1 VTPGNASKTLLNDA
15 KQDGQQSAIS
25 AQPDGSES
33 QQNVSPVAQVVGLTE
48 YLSVIVEL
56 PLAPAVARVF
66 RRPWIERQTK
76 SCKATSLRIV
86 VPAVKPGM
94 RNDPVR
100 LKRLVLAVN
109 AVALVSQSAWIRPL
123 KMFLKVAFWSVVGNA
138 AIQIVGVVSA
148 LRLNGLLLLVE
159 TVVRLDLRLL
169 RVRLSARLVVVVH
182 ALTLV
187 RLVLSDVNVP
197 RMLLK
202 LKRLPL
208 MTIGRVAL
216 VVVRR
221 LRRTLGLM
229 LLSVKIDPVLIRVM

>member
-1 VTPGNASKTLLNDA
+1 
-15 KQDGQQSAIS
+15 
-25 AQPDGSES
+25 
-33 QQNVSPVAQVVGLTE
+33 LTE

-56 PLAPAVARVF
+56 LHAPAVVRVC
-66 RRPWIERQTK
+66 RRLWIERQTK

-94 RNDPVR
+94 RNEPVR

-109 AVALVSQSAWIRPL
+109 AVALASQNVWIRPL
-123 KMFLKVAFWSVVGNA
+123 KMFLKVAFWSVVGNV
-138 AIQIVGVVSA
+138 AIQIVGVASV

-169 RVRLSARLVVVVH
+169 LVRLSDRLVAGGLV
-182 ALTLV
+182 LMLV

-197 RMLLK
+197 LRLLK

>member
-1 VTPGNASKTLLNDA
+1 
-15 KQDGQQSAIS
+15 
-25 AQPDGSES
+25 
-33 QQNVSPVAQVVGLTE
+33 
-48 YLSVIVEL
+48 
-56 PLAPAVARVF
+56 
-66 RRPWIERQTK
+66 
-76 SCKATSLRIV
+76 
-86 VPAVKPGM
+86 
-94 RNDPVR
+94 
-100 LKRLVLAVN
+100 
-109 AVALVSQSAWIRPL
+109 
-123 KMFLKVAFWSVVGNA
+123 
-138 AIQIVGVVSA
+138 
-148 LRLNGLLLLVE
+148 LNGLLLLVE

-169 RVRLSARLVVVVH
+169 RVRLNVRLVVVVH

-197 RMLLK
+197 LRLLK